1 MASLTG
7 SLYNEQNVVKT
18 SLRKLMRSILFL
30 ILFGLI
36 IIVGCAN
43 VKKKDQTFYDPEC
56 RVIDRGELNVS
67 IISQAC
73 SERFGDALSAAKKN
87 GQFHL
92 RSVVGNKNHVI
103 KFKEIGSY
111 IKKGKICVE
120 MSASS
125 LPP

>member
-1 MASLTG
+1 
-7 SLYNEQNVVKT
+7 
-18 SLRKLMRSILFL
+18 MRSILFL

-43 VKKKDQTFYDPEC
+43 VKKKDQTFYDPEY

-92 RSVVGNKNHVI
+92 RSVVGNKNHAI